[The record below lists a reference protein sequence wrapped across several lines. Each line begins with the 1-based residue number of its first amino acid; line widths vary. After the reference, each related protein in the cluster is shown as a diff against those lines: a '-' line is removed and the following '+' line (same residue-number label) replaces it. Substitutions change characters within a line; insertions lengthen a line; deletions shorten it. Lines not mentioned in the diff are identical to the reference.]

1 MTFERFEHKAD
12 VGVRGRG
19 ETLEEAFVEGARAMF
34 SVMVDLDAVRPVE
47 TLEVEVSASDEGALF
62 VEWLN
67 ELLSIADLNDMAFSE
82 FEVEISGNALKGKA
96 RGEKLDLKRHEPK
109 TEVKAA
115 TYSSLLVKNENG
127 SYVAQC
133 IVDV

>member
-1 MTFERFEHKAD
+1 MTFEIFEHRAD

-34 SVMVDLDAVRPVE
+34 SVMANLE
-47 TLEVEVSASDEGALF
+47 TVQPLETFEVEVSAQDEEALF

-67 ELLSIADLNDMAFSE
+67 ELLSLADLNEVVFCE
-82 FEVEISGNALKGKA
+82 FKVKISGNSLKGQA
-96 RGEKLDLKRHEPK
+96 SGEKWDLEKHEPK

>member
-1 MTFERFEHKAD
+1 MTFERFEHRAD
-12 VGVRGRG
+12 VGVRGKG

-34 SVMVDLDAVRPVE
+34 SVMANIDTVQP
-47 TLEVEVSASDEGALF
+47 LEKFKIEVSASDEEALF

-67 ELLSIADLNDMAFSE
+67 ELLSVADLNGVVFCE
-82 FEVEISGNALKGKA
+82 FEVGISGNSLRGKA
-96 RGEKLDLKRHEPK
+96 SGEKWDLERHEPK

-115 TYSSLLVKNENG
+115 TYSQLSVKKENG

>member
-12 VGVRGRG
+12 VGVRGKG

-34 SVMVDLDAVRPVE
+34 SVMANIE
-47 TLEVEVSASDEGALF
+47 TVKPIETFGVEVSAQDEEALF

-67 ELLSIADLNDMAFSE
+67 ELLSIADLNEIVFCE
-82 FEVEISGNALKGKA
+82 FEVEVKDNILKGKA
-96 RGEKLDLKRHEPK
+96 SGEKWDLERHEPR

-115 TYSSLLVKNENG
+115 TYSQLTVKKENG

>member
-1 MTFERFEHKAD
+1 MTFEIFEHRAD

-19 ETLEEAFVEGARAMF
+19 ATLDEAFIEGARAMF
-34 SVMVDLDAVRPVE
+34 SVMANLDSVKPLE
-47 TLEVEVSASDEGALF
+47 TFEVEVSAQDDGALF

-67 ELLSIADLNDMAFSE
+67 ELLSLADLNGMAFSE
-82 FEVEISGNALKGKA
+82 FKAEISGNNLKGA
-96 RGEKLDLKRHEPK
+96 ASGEKWDLERHEPK

-115 TYSSLLVKNENG
+115 TYSSLEVKNENG

>member
-1 MTFERFEHKAD
+1 MTFERFEHRAD
-12 VGVRGRG
+12 VGVRGFG

-34 SVMVDLDAVRPVE
+34 SVMVE
-47 TLEVEVSASDEGALF
+47 LEGVSPEKTFDIEVSASDEEALF

-67 ELLSIADLNDMAFSE
+67 ELLSIGDLNDVVFCK
-82 FEVEISGNALKGKA
+82 FEAKISGNSLKGKA
-96 RGEKLDLKRHEPK
+96 SGEKWDLKKHEPK

-115 TYSSLLVKNENG
+115 TYSQLQVKKENG

>member
-1 MTFERFEHKAD
+1 MTFERFEHRAD

-19 ETLEEAFVEGARAMF
+19 ETLEEAFEEGARAMF
-34 SVMVDLDAVRPVE
+34 SVMADLKAVQPLE
-47 TLEVEVSASDEGALF
+47 TFEVEVSASDEEALF

-67 ELLSIADLNDMAFSE
+67 ELLSIADLNGIVFCD
-82 FEVEISGNALKGKA
+82 FEVEISGNNLKGRA
-96 RGEKLDLKRHEPK
+96 SGEKWDLEKHEPK

-115 TYSSLLVKNENG
+115 TYSQLQVKKENG